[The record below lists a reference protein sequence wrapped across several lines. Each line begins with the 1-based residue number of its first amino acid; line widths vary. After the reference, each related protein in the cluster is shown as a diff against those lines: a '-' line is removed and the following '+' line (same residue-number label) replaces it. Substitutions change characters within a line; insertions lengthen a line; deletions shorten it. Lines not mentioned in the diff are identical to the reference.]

1 MDDMHAQSLQ
11 AQAIEA
17 LSNLRAW
24 IWAQH
29 ATLLP
34 DDVSTVTRE
43 QAERYSAYLEWY
55 TTVETALQA
64 LEVAAP
70 PFAEQCLPAAPRD
83 TQPTYAPEPTEK
95 AQRAGEEPALPP
107 IPPTL
112 RVTPAPRP
120 LSRSGVWHRTIAISA
135 SASEESSARHSDARH
150 SDARHSDAR
159 HSDARHCRRQ
169 SAA

>member
-1 MDDMHAQSLQ
+1 PPSPHFAPAAAQLRSRSPCSCSGRFGSSPGRFALLSRACGPRHAPCVTKAGNPPWVRADSTYMDDMHAQSLQ

-83 TQPTYAPEPTEK
+83 TQPAYAPEP
-95 AQRAGEEPALPP
+95 
-107 IPPTL
+107 
-112 RVTPAPRP
+112 
-120 LSRSGVWHRTIAISA
+120 
-135 SASEESSARHSDARH
+135 
-150 SDARHSDAR
+150 
-159 HSDARHCRRQ
+159 
-169 SAA
+169 